1 MYNMNSNFNGMSHNQ
16 MNMMQSQHNFN
27 GAYRNPTNL
36 VPQLNTQN
44 NGNLVHNNIK
54 DNVLCENLEQYTLF
68 IDGND
73 KDSSIFK
80 NSFEFKVELGGRSDR
95 HYVTLGHPLKNI
107 KYIKLKN
114 VIIPKYDTIKIDA
127 TGNKIFEYDTTTSI
141 ITDKFRFLV
150 LEIEE
155 INDINTFTSGTI
167 YNNNSFILRYDKNM
181 GTNHHLVIPIERD
194 IIHYKDSSL
203 SNLSRMTIKLC
214 DDLGNI
220 LNTSLTHENPPGDDY
235 STNNF
240 DIYNIITE
248 LKNLNG
254 APNKFTNDAND
265 NNNILESLE
274 NLFQRHQIQILF
286 EIGVMENEMGTNINY

>member
-1 MYNMNSNFNGMSHNQ
+1 MYNMNSNFNGISSNQ

-27 GAYRNPTNL
+27 AAYGNNQNL
-36 VPQLNTQN
+36 IPKLNTQYS
-44 NGNLVHNNIK
+44 GNLVHNNIK

-73 KDSSIFK
+73 KDPEIFK

-127 TGNKIFEYDTTTSI
+127 TGNKIFEYDTTSI
-141 ITDKFRFLV
+141 ITDKFRFIV
-150 LEIEE
+150 LQIEE
-155 INDINTFTSGTI
+155 ITDINAFTSGTI

-181 GTNHHLVIPIERD
+181 GINHHSIIPIERD

-214 DDLGNI
+214 DDLGNV
-220 LNTSLTHENPPGDDY
+220 LNTTLIHQNHPGDDY

-254 APNKFTNDAND
+254 VANKFTGNAAD
-265 NNNILESLE
+265 NNDILESLE
-274 NLFQRHQIQILF
+274 NLFKRHQIQLTF
-286 EIGVMENEMGTNINY
+286 EIGIMENEMGTNINY